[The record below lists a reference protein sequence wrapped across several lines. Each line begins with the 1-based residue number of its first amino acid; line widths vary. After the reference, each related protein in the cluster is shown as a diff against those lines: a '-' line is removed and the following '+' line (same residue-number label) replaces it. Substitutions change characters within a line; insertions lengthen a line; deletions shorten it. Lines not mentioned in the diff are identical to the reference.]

1 MEARKSV
8 RDAVTVGGATSLAAG
23 LMLHYGVDPI
33 VAGLLAPVFG
43 GFVAGAYR
51 IARRRWP
58 ALQEF
63 DPGAADSG

>member
-8 RDAVTVGGATSLAAG
+8 RDAVTAGGATSLAIA
-23 LMLHYGVDPI
+23 LMLHFGVDAV
-33 VAGLLAPVFG
+33 VAGLIGPVAG
-43 GFVAGAYR
+43 GIVAGAYR

-63 DPGAADSG
+63 DPGAAG

>member
-1 MEARKSV
+1 MSARKSV
-8 RDAVTVGGATSLAAG
+8 RDAVTAGGATSLAVG

-33 VAGLLAPVFG
+33 LAGLVGPVFG
-43 GFVAGAYR
+43 GFAAGVYR

-63 DPGAADSG
+63 DPGAGD